1 MLDLDEQEQF
11 DALKAWWKRYGTS
24 LMISVL
30 VLVIAASAIQGWRYY
45 QQRQATHASAL
56 FGVLQAVAQ
65 GGDVAKIREASG
77 EIMSRYPRTA
87 YAPRAALIAARANY
101 IQGNAKSAKAQLQ
114 WVINHASEPAL
125 RDVARL
131 RLARMLF
138 DEKDS
143 SRALALLAA
152 KHGASFNALYTDLT
166 GDILTAQGQT
176 LKAKRAYKTALAQLS
191 QHLAYR
197 KVVQIKLDALG
208 TE

>member
-11 DALKAWWKRYGTS
+11 DALKAWWKRYGTA

-77 EIMSRYPRTA
+77 EIMSRYPSTA
-87 YAPRAALIAARANY
+87 YAPRAALIAAHANY
-101 IQGNAKSAKAQLQ
+101 IHGNAKSAKAQLQ
-114 WVINHASEPAL
+114 WVIDHASEPAL

-143 SRALALLAA
+143 DRALALLAA
-152 KHGASFNALYTDLT
+152 KHGASFDALYTDLT
-166 GDILTAQGQT
+166 GDILTARGQT